1 MGGAI
6 ADRVNIPV
14 KKVIIK
20 AAPAIDLSARLN
32 EFKEDKKS
40 AVAEITSLLE
50 KAYLDC
56 IDEVNKTE
64 ND

>member
-1 MGGAI
+1 MGGTI

-20 AAPAIDLSARLN
+20 AAPAIDLSVRLD
-32 EFKEDKKS
+32 EFKKDKKA
-40 AVAEITSLLE
+40 AVGEVTSLLE